1 MNSKGG
7 CMNWVSSSIDA
18 ETVFDCPH
26 CGGSL
31 IHGLA
36 FCRHVVFFFIDTPD
50 DAARYYYASDAF
62 SSYLYLEI
70 VNSQE
75 LSDIWLENPDTNLV
89 GLAKAGRLGYQ
100 EIPGIE
106 PTKEFLQGYCG
117 LDSDMTVYEFTAK
130 QLTYGGHVMI
140 GLARF

>member
-1 MNSKGG
+1 
-7 CMNWVSSSIDA
+7 MNWVSSIIDA